1 MLAQTLNTNENG
13 LFIIILRANNVTAH
27 KSSNPQ

>member
-13 LFIIILRANNVTAH
+13 LFYNFIRANNVIAY
-27 KSSNPQ
+27 KSSNL